1 MSSTFGNVLH
11 LSIFG
16 QSHSP
21 AIGCSLDGIPAG
33 IAVDQEKLQAFLDRR
48 APGRDETATKRREA
62 DAAHI
67 IAGVVDGHTTGAPIA
82 AIIEN
87 TNTRSKDYSE
97 LRRKPRPGHAD
108 YPARVKYHNMHDVAG
123 GGHFSGRLTA
133 PLCIAGG
140 IALQALEAHGIQVM
154 AHVAQIGGISDLP
167 MDDMVYREADRK
179 AILTND
185 LPCIDAAAAGR
196 MREEILAA
204 RDELDSIG
212 GIVECGIYGLP
223 AGIGDPMFDG
233 IENRIAQ
240 IAFGIPAVKGV
251 EFGMGF
257 AVAAMR
263 GSENNDPYRID
274 AETGKIEVDPTRR
287 RHPGRYFDRRARHVA
302 YGRKADA
309 LHWPRAADRGHGRHG
324 KYRTL
329 GPRSSRSLHRPP
341 SCPRSRSSRSAGH
354 LGRPPRGRRPALT
367 RLTWVACQLCHY
379 VKGASMDLADIRQT
393 IDGIDT
399 TLLNSFVER
408 MDIATEVAKSKIEM
422 GKAVFDPARERSKL
436 NNLASRAPER
446 YEAQT
451 ITLFRLLMSMSK
463 AEQQRYINEL
473 KGITVSQK
481 AHATAAAF
489 DTPFPQT
496 ATVACQGVEGAYSQ
510 IAACKLFDVPDIAFF
525 ETFEGVMRAVR
536 DGFCEFGVLPIENST
551 AGSVNAVYDLL
562 AQFDFHIVRSL
573 RLKIDH
579 NMLVK
584 PGTKLADVRE
594 VYSHGQA
601 IAQCAGFIESHDLHA
616 TKYPNTAMSAEMV
629 ANSDRTDVA
638 AIASRSCAALY
649 GLEVLESNIQ
659 DSDNN
664 YTRFV
669 VISREPRVYPGAN
682 RTSLMITTANE
693 PGALYRVLERF
704 YALNINLIKLESRP
718 IPGRDFEFMFY
729 FDLDCPFGSK
739 ALDDLLD
746 SIDDVCESF
755 TYFGSYTEV
764 L

>member
-1 MSSTFGNVLH
+1 
-11 LSIFG
+11 
-16 QSHSP
+16 
-21 AIGCSLDGIPAG
+21 
-33 IAVDQEKLQAFLDRR
+33 
-48 APGRDETATKRREA
+48 
-62 DAAHI
+62 
-67 IAGVVDGHTTGAPIA
+67 
-82 AIIEN
+82 
-87 TNTRSKDYSE
+87 
-97 LRRKPRPGHAD
+97 
-108 YPARVKYHNMHDVAG
+108 
-123 GGHFSGRLTA
+123 
-133 PLCIAGG
+133 
-140 IALQALEAHGIQVM
+140 
-154 AHVAQIGGISDLP
+154 
-167 MDDMVYREADRK
+167 
-179 AILTND
+179 
-185 LPCIDAAAAGR
+185 
-196 MREEILAA
+196 
-204 RDELDSIG
+204 
-212 GIVECGIYGLP
+212 
-223 AGIGDPMFDG
+223 
-233 IENRIAQ
+233 
-240 IAFGIPAVKGV
+240 
-251 EFGMGF
+251 
-257 AVAAMR
+257 
-263 GSENNDPYRID
+263 
-274 AETGKIEVDPTRR
+274 
-287 RHPGRYFDRRARHVA
+287 
-302 YGRKADA
+302 
-309 LHWPRAADRGHGRHG
+309 
-324 KYRTL
+324 
-329 GPRSSRSLHRPP
+329 
-341 SCPRSRSSRSAGH
+341 
-354 LGRPPRGRRPALT
+354 
-367 RLTWVACQLCHY
+367 
-379 VKGASMDLADIRQT
+379 
-393 IDGIDT
+393 
-399 TLLNSFVER
+399 

-436 NNLASRAPER
+436 NDLVSRAPER

-473 KGITVSQK
+473 KGITVSQR
-481 AHATAAAF
+481 AHATA
-489 DTPFPQT
+489 
-496 ATVACQGVEGAYSQ
+496 VASTRPSPRLPASPARRRGAYSQ

-579 NMLVK
+579 NLLVK

-601 IAQCAGFIESHDLHA
+601 IAQCAGFIEARDLHA

-629 ANSDRTDVA
+629 ASSERTDVA

-649 GLEVLESNIQ
+649 GLEVLEPNIQ

-718 IPGRDFEFMFY
+718 IPGHDFEFMFY

>member
-1 MSSTFGNVLH
+1 
-11 LSIFG
+11 
-16 QSHSP
+16 
-21 AIGCSLDGIPAG
+21 
-33 IAVDQEKLQAFLDRR
+33 
-48 APGRDETATKRREA
+48 
-62 DAAHI
+62 
-67 IAGVVDGHTTGAPIA
+67 
-82 AIIEN
+82 
-87 TNTRSKDYSE
+87 
-97 LRRKPRPGHAD
+97 
-108 YPARVKYHNMHDVAG
+108 
-123 GGHFSGRLTA
+123 
-133 PLCIAGG
+133 
-140 IALQALEAHGIQVM
+140 
-154 AHVAQIGGISDLP
+154 
-167 MDDMVYREADRK
+167 
-179 AILTND
+179 
-185 LPCIDAAAAGR
+185 
-196 MREEILAA
+196 
-204 RDELDSIG
+204 
-212 GIVECGIYGLP
+212 
-223 AGIGDPMFDG
+223 
-233 IENRIAQ
+233 
-240 IAFGIPAVKGV
+240 
-251 EFGMGF
+251 
-257 AVAAMR
+257 
-263 GSENNDPYRID
+263 
-274 AETGKIEVDPTRR
+274 
-287 RHPGRYFDRRARHVA
+287 
-302 YGRKADA
+302 
-309 LHWPRAADRGHGRHG
+309 
-324 KYRTL
+324 
-329 GPRSSRSLHRPP
+329 
-341 SCPRSRSSRSAGH
+341 
-354 LGRPPRGRRPALT
+354 
-367 RLTWVACQLCHY
+367 
-379 VKGASMDLADIRQT
+379 MDLADIRQA

-481 AHATAAAF
+481 AHATATAF

-496 ATVACQGVEGAYSQ
+496 ASVACQGVEGAYSQ

-579 NMLVK
+579 NLLVK
-584 PGTKLADVRE
+584 PGTKLQDVCE

-601 IAQCAGFIESHDLHA
+601 IAQCAGFIEAHDLHA

-629 ANSDRTDVA
+629 ANSDRADVA

-649 GLEVLESNIQ
+649 GLEVLEPNIQ

>member
-1 MSSTFGNVLH
+1 
-11 LSIFG
+11 
-16 QSHSP
+16 
-21 AIGCSLDGIPAG
+21 
-33 IAVDQEKLQAFLDRR
+33 
-48 APGRDETATKRREA
+48 
-62 DAAHI
+62 
-67 IAGVVDGHTTGAPIA
+67 
-82 AIIEN
+82 
-87 TNTRSKDYSE
+87 
-97 LRRKPRPGHAD
+97 
-108 YPARVKYHNMHDVAG
+108 
-123 GGHFSGRLTA
+123 
-133 PLCIAGG
+133 
-140 IALQALEAHGIQVM
+140 
-154 AHVAQIGGISDLP
+154 
-167 MDDMVYREADRK
+167 
-179 AILTND
+179 
-185 LPCIDAAAAGR
+185 
-196 MREEILAA
+196 
-204 RDELDSIG
+204 
-212 GIVECGIYGLP
+212 
-223 AGIGDPMFDG
+223 
-233 IENRIAQ
+233 
-240 IAFGIPAVKGV
+240 
-251 EFGMGF
+251 
-257 AVAAMR
+257 
-263 GSENNDPYRID
+263 
-274 AETGKIEVDPTRR
+274 
-287 RHPGRYFDRRARHVA
+287 
-302 YGRKADA
+302 
-309 LHWPRAADRGHGRHG
+309 
-324 KYRTL
+324 
-329 GPRSSRSLHRPP
+329 
-341 SCPRSRSSRSAGH
+341 
-354 LGRPPRGRRPALT
+354 
-367 RLTWVACQLCHY
+367 
-379 VKGASMDLADIRQT
+379 MDLADIRQT

-481 AHATAAAF
+481 AHATAAAS

-579 NMLVK
+579 NLLVK

-629 ANSDRTDVA
+629 ANSERTDVA
-638 AIASRSCAALY
+638 AIASRSCATLY
-649 GLEVLESNIQ
+649 GLEVLEPNIQ

-693 PGALYRVLERF
+693 AGRPLSRARALLRTQHQPHQAREPPHPPAATLS
-704 YALNINLIKLESRP
+704 LCST
-718 IPGRDFEFMFY
+718 

-746 SIDDVCESF
+746 SIDDVCEL
-755 TYFGSYTEV
+755 YLLWQLHGGALDDRYRRNPPLRRAGPRAGPQLHPDHLQRARWARV
-764 L
+764 RAI

>member
-1 MSSTFGNVLH
+1 
-11 LSIFG
+11 
-16 QSHSP
+16 
-21 AIGCSLDGIPAG
+21 
-33 IAVDQEKLQAFLDRR
+33 
-48 APGRDETATKRREA
+48 
-62 DAAHI
+62 
-67 IAGVVDGHTTGAPIA
+67 
-82 AIIEN
+82 
-87 TNTRSKDYSE
+87 
-97 LRRKPRPGHAD
+97 
-108 YPARVKYHNMHDVAG
+108 
-123 GGHFSGRLTA
+123 
-133 PLCIAGG
+133 
-140 IALQALEAHGIQVM
+140 
-154 AHVAQIGGISDLP
+154 
-167 MDDMVYREADRK
+167 
-179 AILTND
+179 
-185 LPCIDAAAAGR
+185 
-196 MREEILAA
+196 
-204 RDELDSIG
+204 
-212 GIVECGIYGLP
+212 
-223 AGIGDPMFDG
+223 
-233 IENRIAQ
+233 
-240 IAFGIPAVKGV
+240 
-251 EFGMGF
+251 
-257 AVAAMR
+257 
-263 GSENNDPYRID
+263 
-274 AETGKIEVDPTRR
+274 
-287 RHPGRYFDRRARHVA
+287 
-302 YGRKADA
+302 
-309 LHWPRAADRGHGRHG
+309 
-324 KYRTL
+324 
-329 GPRSSRSLHRPP
+329 
-341 SCPRSRSSRSAGH
+341 
-354 LGRPPRGRRPALT
+354 
-367 RLTWVACQLCHY
+367 
-379 VKGASMDLADIRQT
+379 MDLADIRQT

-399 TLLNSFVER
+399 TLLNSFIER
-408 MDIATEVAKSKIEM
+408 MDIATEVAKSKIKM

-436 NNLASRAPER
+436 NHLASRAPER

-451 ITLFRLLMSMSK
+451 IALFRLLMSMSK

-481 AHATAAAF
+481 AHATATAF

-496 ATVACQGVEGAYSQ
+496 ASVACRAWKALTVKSPRASSST
-510 IAACKLFDVPDIAFF
+510 CPTSRF

-579 NMLVK
+579 NLLVK
-584 PGTKLADVRE
+584 PGTKLADIRE

-601 IAQCAGFIESHDLHA
+601 IAQCAGFIEAHGLHA

-629 ANSDRTDVA
+629 ANSERTDVA

-649 GLEVLESNIQ
+649 GLEVLEPNIQ

-718 IPGRDFEFMFY
+718 IPGHDFEFMFY

>member
-1 MSSTFGNVLH
+1 
-11 LSIFG
+11 
-16 QSHSP
+16 
-21 AIGCSLDGIPAG
+21 
-33 IAVDQEKLQAFLDRR
+33 
-48 APGRDETATKRREA
+48 
-62 DAAHI
+62 
-67 IAGVVDGHTTGAPIA
+67 
-82 AIIEN
+82 
-87 TNTRSKDYSE
+87 
-97 LRRKPRPGHAD
+97 
-108 YPARVKYHNMHDVAG
+108 
-123 GGHFSGRLTA
+123 
-133 PLCIAGG
+133 
-140 IALQALEAHGIQVM
+140 
-154 AHVAQIGGISDLP
+154 
-167 MDDMVYREADRK
+167 
-179 AILTND
+179 
-185 LPCIDAAAAGR
+185 
-196 MREEILAA
+196 
-204 RDELDSIG
+204 
-212 GIVECGIYGLP
+212 
-223 AGIGDPMFDG
+223 
-233 IENRIAQ
+233 
-240 IAFGIPAVKGV
+240 
-251 EFGMGF
+251 
-257 AVAAMR
+257 
-263 GSENNDPYRID
+263 
-274 AETGKIEVDPTRR
+274 
-287 RHPGRYFDRRARHVA
+287 
-302 YGRKADA
+302 
-309 LHWPRAADRGHGRHG
+309 
-324 KYRTL
+324 
-329 GPRSSRSLHRPP
+329 
-341 SCPRSRSSRSAGH
+341 
-354 LGRPPRGRRPALT
+354 
-367 RLTWVACQLCHY
+367 
-379 VKGASMDLADIRQT
+379 MDLADIRQA

-473 KGITVSQK
+473 RGITVSQK
-481 AHATAAAF
+481 A
-489 DTPFPQT
+489 Q
-496 ATVACQGVEGAYSQ
+496 
-510 IAACKLFDVPDIAFF
+510 
-525 ETFEGVMRAVR
+525 
-536 DGFCEFGVLPIENST
+536 NST

-573 RLKIDH
+573 HLKIDH
-579 NMLVK
+579 NLLVK

-601 IAQCAGFIESHDLHA
+601 IAQCAGFIEGHGLHA

-629 ANSDRTDVA
+629 ANSERTDVA

-649 GLEVLESNIQ
+649 GLEVLEPNIQ

-718 IPGRDFEFMFY
+718 IPGHDFEFMFY